1 MATETSDA
9 SLDSAHVENLIKA
22 VEKAGEKSATNVRI
36 FERNDFYYLFDKDG
50 ELAAKFIYGSVT
62 ALKVMGKKTPVSF
75 CVMNHANFESLLR
88 HVLLVKHFRVEIFK
102 FVAPKGGNAAS
113 YQLEVRASP
122 GNISSIEH
130 ILYGEGEMGGRD
142 TNFLVGIK
150 LNPSLVGGQVSLGLA
165 AVDTSLNMVKV
176 SDFLDNEHFTNLE
189 AILVQLGPREVILP
203 QTENASVKKISEMV
217 ERNRILV
224 TPKSTKDFSPLTE
237 TEIKRMFNSKSN
249 TDLLKSESLSSGA
262 LNSVFNY
269 LNFDTSSSKFCL
281 ELLSSTYMRL
291 TSRAM
296 TGLNV
301 FPTHS
306 NPSPLSS
313 LFSILNQTRTPGGA
327 RLLQQWLKQ
336 PLLDSVLI
344 NERLDL
350 VEIMVNSTE
359 MRQMLFEEHLRK
371 FPDFQR
377 LSAKFGSSKASLQD
391 MYKVYLALSKLDPLV
406 NCLQEYQGD
415 SGNYAALQDNFVKDF
430 QEAQKDFEKFYQMV
444 ETTLDLKQVDQ
455 GHFLIKP
462 DFDDNLGELREELD
476 RIEEKVRDQE
486 RKASSELGVERGKVL
501 KLEHSGQHGYYFRL
515 TMKEE
520 KIVRGNKNFTIM
532 EANKSGIKFRN
543 SKLEQLNDSHSDV
556 SKRYEEQQKS
566 IVSEMVAISSG
577 YTEPMSHLGQVI
589 SRLDV
594 LVSMAVAAVSA
605 PTQFCRPKVLSPS
618 PEQPAQLQ
626 MTELRHPIVEL
637 QDSVNYIPNDV
648 KFSPDS
654 TLHLITGP
662 NMGGKST
669 YLRSVGCAVLMAQCG
684 SFVPA
689 ESAEFSVIDSILVR
703 IGASDCQVDGI
714 STFMAEM
721 VETHSILSTATA
733 SSLVLIDELGRGT
746 STYDGFGLAWA
757 VSDHIARVLKC
768 PTLFT
773 THYTELTE
781 LADQVETVTNYHV
794 SALTSEGKLTLLYQ
808 LQPGVCDQSFG
819 IDVAKI
825 ANFPEEV
832 IENAKKRI
840 AKLEGINIIQ
850 KEDFTG
856 EQRQKIVIEGGE
868 IIGDYLEK
876 IEQLKNVSD
885 EKEMIEKFRMIKK
898 EILASNNDYLKGL
911 VAQSA

>member
-1 MATETSDA
+1 
-9 SLDSAHVENLIKA
+9 
-22 VEKAGEKSATNVRI
+22 
-36 FERNDFYYLFDKDG
+36 
-50 ELAAKFIYGSVT
+50 
-62 ALKVMGKKTPVSF
+62 
-75 CVMNHANFESLLR
+75 
-88 HVLLVKHFRVEIFK
+88 
-102 FVAPKGGNAAS
+102 
-113 YQLEVRASP
+113 
-122 GNISSIEH
+122 
-130 ILYGEGEMGGRD
+130 
-142 TNFLVGIK
+142 
-150 LNPSLVGGQVSLGLA
+150 
-165 AVDTSLNMVKV
+165 
-176 SDFLDNEHFTNLE
+176 
-189 AILVQLGPREVILP
+189 
-203 QTENASVKKISEMV
+203 MV

-224 TPKSTKDFSPLTE
+224 TPKSTKDFSSLTE

-269 LNFDTSSSKFCL
+269 LNFDTISSKFCL
-281 ELLSSTYMRL
+281 ELLSSSTYMRL

-301 FPTHS
+301 FPTPS

-885 EKEMIEKFRMIKK
+885 EQEMIEKFCMIKK
-898 EILASNNDYLKGL
+898 DILNDYLKGL